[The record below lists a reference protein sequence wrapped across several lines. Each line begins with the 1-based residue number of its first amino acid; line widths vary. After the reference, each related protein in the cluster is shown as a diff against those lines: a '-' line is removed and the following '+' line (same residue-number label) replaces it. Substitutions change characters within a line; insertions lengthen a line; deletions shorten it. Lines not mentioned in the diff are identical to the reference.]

1 MQTVVSEIIQQLSR
15 IDAILSPEAKAE
27 LANFVSGC
35 QNPDGGFRNRDGS
48 SDPYYTFFGFLIAS
62 GLGLSEELSQLK
74 KYVSQS
80 KKRSYCSLAD
90 NCALTIMDA
99 LLTRKRG
106 RKWWQA
112 FQFLK
117 QFKANNGHDQMSY
130 AGFLTLLTF
139 ETMLG
144 RPRFMVNFSRRILK
158 KVKENGAMPCSQIA
172 ALMVLKKEVGIP
184 FKEEQKILPS
194 YFCDEGGF
202 KIYTHMSGSD
212 LLSTAVALFAMK
224 HCNIDRR
231 LYAPSS
237 IRFIDSQYDRGAF
250 LSGDGDQT
258 RDLEYTFYGMLALTS
273 VCE

>member
-15 IDAILSPEAKAE
+15 IDAILAPEAKAE
-27 LANFVSGC
+27 LSNFVSGC

-74 KYVSQS
+74 KYVLQS
-80 KKRSYCSLAD
+80 KKGSYSSLAD

-99 LLTRKRG
+99 LLTKKRG
-106 RKWWQA
+106 WQWWQA
-112 FQFLK
+112 FQFLRK
-117 QFKANNGHDQMSY
+117 FKSNNGYDQMSY
-130 AGFLTLLTF
+130 AGFLALLTF
-139 ETMLG
+139 EILLG
-144 RPRFMVNFSRRILK
+144 RPTFMVNFLRRILK
-158 KVKENGAMPCSQIA
+158 KVKENQAMPCSQVA
-172 ALMVLKKEVGIP
+172 ALMVLKKELGLP
-184 FKEEQKILPS
+184 FNKEQDLISS
-194 YFCDEGGF
+194 YFDDKGGF
-202 KIYTHMSGSD
+202 KIYTHMADPD

-237 IRFIDSQYDRGAF
+237 ICFVDSQYDMGAF
-250 LSGDGDQT
+250 LSGDGDLT

-273 VCE
+273 ACE